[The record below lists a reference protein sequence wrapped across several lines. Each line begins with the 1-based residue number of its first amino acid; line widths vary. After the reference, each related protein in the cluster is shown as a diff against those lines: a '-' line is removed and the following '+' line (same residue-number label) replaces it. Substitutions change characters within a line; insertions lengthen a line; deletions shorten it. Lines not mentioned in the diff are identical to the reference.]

1 MWFNIYIYVVVRL
14 SWKRSFSSKNA
25 FLVFFSKGKLL
36 TQFFLI
42 WRQTFRI
49 SRSHLDRSRVHICL
63 RAMGFKIVGNR
74 KEKRTPS
81 WESTRL
87 FLKSR
92 RAEVEGAVNSY
103 ARVRRWVLW
112 PMLSALCPILLQ
124 KISKKDKAVWILIA
138 HTSAL
143 EMTELSNVLITDN
156 LFW

>member
-1 MWFNIYIYVVVRL
+1 MFQL
-14 SWKRSFSSKNA
+14 SQLKSIK
-25 FLVFFSKGKLL
+25 KEKLL
-36 TQFFLI
+36 TQFFFLSDVQ
-42 WRQTFRI
+42 RSA

-124 KISKKDKAVWILIA
+124 KYQKKIKFIYSEKVTKFCKISTLLWTFTKFCDLLRIY
-138 HTSAL
+138 
-143 EMTELSNVLITDN
+143 EL
-156 LFW
+156 